1 MRKQNTMKT
10 LTTEELDEL
19 SETPTTQADFD
30 SSKLKL
36 VKRNASGAV
45 IQTKQRI
52 NIFLDAATVQYFK
65 AKAGE
70 RGYQTLINETLKQ
83 SMQAESLEGVI
94 RKTIRDELR
103 KQHA

>member
-1 MRKQNTMKT
+1 MDK
-10 LTTEELDEL
+10 L
-19 SETPTTQADFD
+19 SEAPTTQADFD
-30 SSKLKL
+30 SGKLKL

-45 IQTKQRI
+45 IQAKQRI

-65 AKAGE
+65 TKAGE

-83 SMQAESLEGVI
+83 AIQAESIEGVI
-94 RKTIRDELR
+94 RETIREELR

>member
-1 MRKQNTMKT
+1 MSKQSTMKT
-10 LTTEELDEL
+10 LDDL
-19 SETPTTQADFD
+19 SETPITQTDIDAG
-30 SSKLKL
+30 KLKL
-36 VKRNASGAV
+36 VKRNASGAI
-45 IQTKQRI
+45 IQSKQRI

-65 AKAGE
+65 TKAGE

-83 SMQAESLEGVI
+83 SIQTESLEGVI

>member
-1 MRKQNTMKT
+1 MSKQNTMKT
-10 LTTEELDEL
+10 LTAEELDKL

-30 SSKLKL
+30 SGTLKL
-36 VKRNASGAV
+36 VKRNASCAV

-65 AKAGE
+65 TKAGE

-83 SMQAESLEGVI
+83 SIQAESLEGVI

>member
-1 MRKQNTMKT
+1 MKKSAP
-10 LTTEELDEL
+10 LTQAAIDEL

-30 SSKLKL
+30 SGKLML

-45 IQTKQRI
+45 VQTKQRI
-52 NIFLDAATVQYFK
+52 NIFLDSATVQYFK

>member
-1 MRKQNTMKT
+1 MKT
-10 LTTEELDEL
+10 LTADELDKL
-19 SETPTTQADFD
+19 SETPITQADIANG
-30 SSKLKL
+30 KLKL

-45 IQTKQRI
+45 VQPKQRI

-65 AKAGE
+65 TKAGE

-83 SMQAESLEGVI
+83 SIQAESLEGVI